1 MSRLKEGSETLAL
14 GPMASAHLLP
24 PEVQEKQKGQ
34 ALRRGMLIVL
44 AGLVAVIIL
53 GVGIATVGVIASD
66 SALTAEQGRTAGLTA
81 QQGKYGKVVAV
92 RAQVTDIQ
100 AAQLL
105 GTAGEIDWQSYIA
118 QLQGTLPAGTTI
130 TSFHA
135 VLRDPAQGAGGS
147 TVPLQGPYVATLTLS
162 ADSPKASV
170 SDWLDALATMKG
182 FVDATP
188 GNVALNVA
196 TGRYTVEVDMH
207 IGSAALQARYAGK
220 K

>member
-1 MSRLKEGSETLAL
+1 MSRVKETSETLAL
-14 GPMASAHLLP
+14 GPTASAHLLP
-24 PEVQEKQKGQ
+24 PEVEEKQKGQ
-34 ALRRGMLIVL
+34 ALRRMMFIAL
-44 AGLVAVIIL
+44 AGVAALIIL
-53 GVGIATVGVIASD
+53 GVGVATVGVVASD
-66 SALTAEQGRTAGLTA
+66 SALRAEQGRTTGLTA
-81 QQGKYGKVVAV
+81 QQGKYGKVVTV
-92 RAQVTDIQ
+92 RAQVTEIQ
-100 AAQLL
+100 AAQVL
-105 GTAGEIDWQSYIA
+105 GTVGEIDWQSYIA

-135 VLRDPAQGAGGS
+135 LLRDPSQGAGGS
-147 TVPLQGPYVATLTLS
+147 TVPLQGPYVATLSMS

-170 SDWLDALATMKG
+170 SDWLDALSTMKG

-207 IGSAALQARYAGK
+207 ISTAALQNRYAGK